1 MADVVHAAS
10 GGGGGGGG
18 GGEVLLRVKLPNG
31 RVTSVR
37 AAPADCVRT
46 GMRVSIFHPPFSHLA
61 VQPLP
66 MPRTSS
72 KAGASEEKLPA
83 LCG

>member
-10 GGGGGGGG
+10 GGGGGGGGG

-46 GMRVSIFHPPFSHLA
+46 GVRVSICHPLSL
-61 VQPLP
+61 VLP
-66 MPRTSS
+66 PRSADAPYAQNFF
-72 KAGASEEKLPA
+72 KGRRF
-83 LCG
+83 